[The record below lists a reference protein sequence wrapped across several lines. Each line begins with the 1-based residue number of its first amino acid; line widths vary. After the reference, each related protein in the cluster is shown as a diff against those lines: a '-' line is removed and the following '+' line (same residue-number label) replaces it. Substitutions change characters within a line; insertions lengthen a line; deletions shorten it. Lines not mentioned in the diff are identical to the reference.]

1 MRRTRQAREAT
12 STDRTRS
19 LELLVA
25 ALLRPQS
32 TQHVP
37 IATQRQPIAGEANR
51 DDGRGTRESS

>member
-32 TQHVP
+32 TQRVP

-51 DDGRGTRESS
+51 DDGPGTRESS